1 MGGINMRFKKNSP
14 IKALKTNLTTALELP
29 KEVML
34 NLPLITITGKNTMSI
49 ENYKNIIEYSQ
60 KKIRISTSAGIISI
74 DGTKLL
80 LKELTKDLIVITGTI
95 SNFEFI

>member
-1 MGGINMRFKKNSP
+1 MRFKKNSP
-14 IKALKTNLTTALELP
+14 IKSLKTNLTTALELP
-29 KEVML
+29 REVML

-60 KKIRISTSAGIISI
+60 KKIRISTSAGIVSI
-74 DGTKLL
+74 DGKKLF
-80 LKELTKDLIVITGTI
+80 LKELTKDSILITGTI